1 MSSSQQ
7 LPFLPGYRI
16 QTQPKNNFHKQH
28 LFDVNNGIRVN
39 VNREQNIIDQ
49 RSFPVNATANLQIT
63 RSPEDF
69 ADPVDAKF
77 KTAASTMSRL
87 PAWVAYDRKVLR
99 FYGYFKEA
107 VFSSPVENFRVR
119 KCVIY
124 YYLEDDS
131 VHIAEPKIEN
141 SGIPQG
147 VFIKRHR
154 IPKFNNEFVNLNDLY
169 IGAELSIYG
178 RVFRLVDC
186 DDFTRAFFSNNG
198 VDLGNPENYPLDPF
212 TKKHTVEA
220 TRHNKLMHPHKE
232 FMEASLGKQMGV
244 EIQATQKFLKND
256 GKVLRFYC
264 VWADNK
270 MYGEIRP
277 YIVHYFLADDTVEV
291 LEVRQPNSGRDPF
304 SSLLKRQKLPKVFHE
319 VAPDVSQIGWKAG
332 QNVQYYTEEDFRVGG
347 TVQVYGRKL
356 VICGC
361 DVFTKCFYIDN
372 LGMTEADFPNLNMED
387 PEPSIPRMEPP
398 EHNGFGTEED
408 SLGSFL
414 YLINKVPKI
423 DFKKLMENDGLNHR
437 FLAKFIN
444 PASEDKNRR
453 FILTYY
459 MNNDTISIFEKFE
472 RNSGFVGGKF
482 LERCRIKNPDTKQW
496 FCPTDLY
503 VGNKLNINMYA
514 FELVEADN
522 FTLEFMANNP
532 KVFGNSDCAPPQET
546 AADQTETAF

>member
-16 QTQPKNNFHKQH
+16 ATQPKTNYHKQH

-63 RSPEDF
+63 RAPEDF
-69 ADPVDAKF
+69 ADPQDAKF

-107 VFSSPVENFRVR
+107 VFSSPIENFRVR
-119 KCVIY
+119 KCVVY

-154 IPKFNNEFVNLNDLY
+154 VPKSNNEFVNLNDLY

-178 RVFRLVDC
+178 RIFRLTDC
-186 DDFTRAFFSNNG
+186 DDFTRAFFANNG
-198 VDLGNPENYPLDPF
+198 IDLGSPEDYPLDPF
-212 TKKHTVEA
+212 TKKHTVEP
-220 TRHNKLMHPHKE
+220 TSHNKLMHPHKE

-264 VWADNK
+264 VWSDNK
-270 MYGEIRP
+270 MYGEQRP
-277 YIVHYFLADDTVEV
+277 YILHYFLADDTVEV

-319 VAPDVSQIGWKAG
+319 VAPDVSRIGWNAEES
-332 QNVQYYTEEDFRVGG
+332 VQYYTEGDFRVGG

-361 DVFTKCFYIDN
+361 DVFTKRFYMEN
-372 LGMTEADFPNLNMED
+372 LGMTEDDFPALNMED
-387 PEPSIPRMEPP
+387 PEPSIPQMEPP
-398 EHNGFGTEED
+398 PHNGFGSEED

-423 DFKKLMENDGLNHR
+423 DFKKLMENDGLNLR

-444 PASEDKNRR
+444 PAPEDKNRR

-459 MNNDTISIFEKFE
+459 MNNDTVSIFEKFE

-482 LERCRIKNPDTKQW
+482 LERCRIKNPATLQW
-496 FCPTDLY
+496 YNPTDLH
-503 VGNKLNINMYA
+503 VGNKLQINKYN
-514 FELVEADN
+514 FELLEADN

-532 KVFGNSDCAPPQET
+532 LVFGLPEK
-546 AADQTETAF
+546 TEQSNPEIAF

>member
-1 MSSSQQ
+1 M
-7 LPFLPGYRI
+7 
-16 QTQPKNNFHKQH
+16 TN
-28 LFDVNNGIRVN
+28 VNGGIRVN
-39 VNREQNIIDQ
+39 INREQDIIDQ

-63 RSPEDF
+63 RSPDDF
-69 ADPVDAKF
+69 EDPVDAKF
-77 KTAASTMSRL
+77 KTAATTMSRL

-99 FYGYFKEA
+99 FYGFFKEA
-107 VFSSPVENFRVR
+107 VFSSPIENFRVR
-119 KCVIY
+119 KCVVY

-131 VHIAEPKIEN
+131 VHIAEPKVEN

-154 IPKFNNEFVNLNDLY
+154 IPKSNNEFVNLNDLF

-178 RVFRLVDC
+178 RIFRLVDC
-186 DDFTRAFFSNNG
+186 DDFSRAFFANNG
-198 VDLGNPENYPLDPF
+198 CDLGPPENYPLDPF
-212 TKKHTVEA
+212 TKKHTVEH
-220 TRHNKLMHPHKE
+220 TIHNKLMHPHKE

-264 VWADNK
+264 VWHDNQ
-270 MYGEIRP
+270 MYGEQRP
-277 YIVHYFLADDTVEV
+277 YILHYFLADDTVEV
-291 LEVRQPNSGRDPF
+291 LEVRQANSGRDPF
-304 SSLLKRQKLPKVFHE
+304 SSLLSRQKLPKIFHE
-319 VAPDVSQIGWKAG
+319 VAPDVSRIGWSSDQK
-332 QNVQYYTEEDFRVGG
+332 VQYYTEEDFRVGS

-361 DVFTKCFYIDN
+361 DVFTKKFYISN
-372 LGMTEADFPNLNMED
+372 LGLTEADFPVLNMED
-387 PEPSIPRMEPP
+387 PEPTIPRMEPP
-398 EHNGFGTEED
+398 EYNGFGTEED

-423 DFKKLMENDGLNHR
+423 DFKKLMENDGLNLR
-437 FLAKFIN
+437 FLAKFVD

-482 LERCRIKNPDTKQW
+482 LERCRIKNPKTRHW
-496 FCPTDLY
+496 FAPTDLHC
-503 VGNKLNINMYA
+503 GNQLQINHYN
-514 FELVEADN
+514 FELLEADN
-522 FTLEFMANNP
+522 FTTEFKANNP
-532 KVFGNSDCAPPQET
+532 GVFGLAPT
-546 AADQTETAF
+546 ASGNNAAADNNPEIAF

>member
-16 QTQPKNNFHKQH
+16 QTQPKTNYHKQH

-39 VNREQNIIDQ
+39 INRENNVIDQ

-63 RSPEDF
+63 RAPEDF
-69 ADPVDAKF
+69 NDTQDAKF

-107 VFSSPVENFRVR
+107 VYSSPIENYRYR
-119 KCVIY
+119 KCVVY

-154 IPKFNNEFVNLNDLY
+154 IPKSNNEFVNLNDLF
-169 IGAELSIYG
+169 IGAEMCVYG
-178 RVFRLVDC
+178 RIFRLTDC
-186 DDFTRAFFSNNG
+186 DDFTRAFFMNNG
-198 VDLGNPENYPLDPF
+198 VDLGQSEPYPLDPF
-212 TKKHTVEA
+212 TKKHAVEP
-220 TRHNKLMHPHKE
+220 TRHNKEMHPHKE
-232 FMEASLGKQMGV
+232 FMEASLGKQMGI
-244 EIQATQKFLKND
+244 EIAATQKFLKND

-264 VWADNK
+264 VWTDTK
-270 MYGEIRP
+270 MYGEQRP
-277 YIVHYFLADDTVEV
+277 YIIHYFLADDTVEV
-291 LEVRQPNSGRDPF
+291 LEVRQANSGRDPF
-304 SSLLKRQKLPKVFHE
+304 SSLLKRQKLPKVFQE
-319 VAPDVSQIGWKAG
+319 TAPNVSQIGWKTE
-332 QNVQYYTEEDFRVGG
+332 QSVQYYTESDFRIGG
-347 TVQVYGRKL
+347 TCQVYGREL
-356 VICGC
+356 IICGC
-361 DVFTKCFYIDN
+361 DVFTKRYYIDN
-372 LGMTEADFPNLNMED
+372 LGCTEADFPKLDMKD
-387 PEPSIPRMEPP
+387 PEPEVPQMQPP
-398 EHNGFGTEED
+398 PHTGFGSEED

-423 DFKKLMENDGLNHR
+423 DFKKLMENDGLNLR
-437 FLAKFIN
+437 YLAKFIN

-453 FILTYY
+453 FIVTYY

-482 LERCRIKNPDTKQW
+482 LERCRMQNPATLQW
-496 FCPTDLY
+496 YNPTDLH
-503 VGNKLNINMYA
+503 VGNQLEINKFQ
-514 FELVEADN
+514 FELIEADN
-522 FTLEFMANNP
+522 FTVEFMKNNP
-532 KVFGNSDCAPPQET
+532 ALFGISEK
-546 AADQTETAF
+546 